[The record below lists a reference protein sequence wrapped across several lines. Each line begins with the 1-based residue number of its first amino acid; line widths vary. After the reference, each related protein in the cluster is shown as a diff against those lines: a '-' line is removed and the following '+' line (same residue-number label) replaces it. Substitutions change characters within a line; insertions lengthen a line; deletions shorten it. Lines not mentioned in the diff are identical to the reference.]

1 MLNDILRKKRKSK
14 MRKPEYPVFL
24 TYGPIHVFPLG
35 WIKRWKEDII
45 CICQRLRY
53 GYCYRDAWAIDQWFL
68 VIIPNMLNDLRING
82 HGYPGSFTGTEE
94 ENVRKWNRILE
105 HMEFLFR
112 EANEETCHRKNPYE
126 EAYDQAREA
135 FTRKYGMFGEKL
147 KTEEEKEQEKDKGY
161 YCVHYIDIKGNKI
174 DLKKDVEQG
183 IDISK
188 VKVTANGT
196 LDKDTGIIT
205 VDDVKKPVT
214 YELVISDCYWCCLER
229 F

>member
-1 MLNDILRKKRKSK
+1 MESEHKFMLNDILRKKRKSK

-24 TYGPIHVFPLG
+24 TYGPIHVSPLG

-147 KTEEEKEQEKDKGY
+147 KTEEEKEQEKDNYVGECLYPKVDEAGKFTELFSEE
-161 YCVHYIDIKGNKI
+161 ISGN
-174 DLKKDVEQG
+174 
-183 IDISK
+183 
-188 VKVTANGT
+188 
-196 LDKDTGIIT
+196 
-205 VDDVKKPVT
+205 
-214 YELVISDCYWCCLER
+214 
-229 F
+229 

>member
-1 MLNDILRKKRKSK
+1 MESEHKFMLNDILRKKRKSK
-14 MRKPEYPVFL
+14 MRKPECLVFL
-24 TYGPIHVFPLG
+24 TYGPIHVSPLG

-112 EANEETCHRKNPYE
+112 EANEE
-126 EAYDQAREA
+126 
-135 FTRKYGMFGEKL
+135 
-147 KTEEEKEQEKDKGY
+147 
-161 YCVHYIDIKGNKI
+161 
-174 DLKKDVEQG
+174 
-183 IDISK
+183 
-188 VKVTANGT
+188 
-196 LDKDTGIIT
+196 
-205 VDDVKKPVT
+205 KPVQRRRLT
-214 YELVISDCYWCCLER
+214 LGKRWMSVEIAQLCVDRRER
-229 F
+229 AGRFSGKEVGHGTKKLF

>member
-1 MLNDILRKKRKSK
+1 MESEHKFMLNDILRKKRKRK
-14 MRKPEYPVFL
+14 MRKPECPVFL
-24 TYGPIHVFPLG
+24 TYGPIHVFPLE

-126 EAYDQAREA
+126 EAYDQR
-135 FTRKYGMFGEKL
+135 L
-147 KTEEEKEQEKDKGY
+147 SP
-161 YCVHYIDIKGNKI
+161 GNTGC
-174 DLKKDVEQG
+174 L
-183 IDISK
+183 
-188 VKVTANGT
+188 VK
-196 LDKDTGIIT
+196 
-205 VDDVKKPVT
+205 
-214 YELVISDCYWCCLER
+214 S
-229 F
+229 